1 MKEETIFGIIKG
13 KEREELIQDM
23 SKYQRE
29 LFYELET
36 NEEKAKEYS
45 LKDLL
50 FDFDKEFIEKIIKLE
65 IEEYLKE
72 NKEENRKNG
81 YTKNIEIVVGERI
94 MLFNRPRLRK
104 ESNFDSKILPKRK
117 RFINEIKD
125 YVITL
130 YARNNSVNEIK
141 EILEEMFE
149 IKVSTAVISKMSQTL
164 KEEVMKWR
172 NRELEECYFTVTIDC
187 TYIKIRDN
195 KNLIGHQVPIY
206 IAVGTRL
213 DGHKEIVGMYLGNE
227 DEEKNVIDELYKEDI
242 GESKNFWIT
251 VFNDIKERGVE
262 KVIYIVSD
270 GLKGIEEAVKEE
282 FKGVRYQRCVV
293 HIVRNLEKVI
303 NKKERAEIIKDFK
316 KIYTAENEKL
326 SEESY
331 KEFKEKYK
339 GKKTIIKKVEEYY
352 EYIRPLYKV
361 PANIRKYIYT
371 NNIVESANS
380 KIKRGFY
387 GRGALPNVESAIN
400 IIYVNLKD
408 LEEKWRKS
416 KVTNWENIFKEITT
430 VFYEEI
436 KEYIKK

>member
-1 MKEETIFGIIKG
+1 MKEETIFGLIKG

-50 FDFDKEFIEKIIKLE
+50 FDFDKEFIEKIVKLE

-72 NKEENRKNG
+72 NNEENRKNG
-81 YTKNIEIVVGERI
+81 YTKNIEIVVGERT

-141 EILEEMFE
+141 AILEEMFE
-149 IKVSTAVISKMSQTL
+149 IKVSTAVISKMSQTI

-172 NRELEECYFTVTIDC
+172 NRELEKCYFTINIDC
-187 TYIKIRDN
+187 TYISVRDN
-195 KNLIGHQVPIY
+195 KNLVRHKIPIY

-303 NKKERAEIIKDFK
+303 NKKERTEIIKDFK

-408 LEEKWRKS
+408 LEEKWKKS

-436 KEYIKK
+436 KEYI